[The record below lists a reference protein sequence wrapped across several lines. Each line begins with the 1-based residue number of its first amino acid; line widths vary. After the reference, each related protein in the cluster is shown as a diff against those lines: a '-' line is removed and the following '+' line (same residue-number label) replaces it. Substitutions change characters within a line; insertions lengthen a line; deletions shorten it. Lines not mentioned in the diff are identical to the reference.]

1 MTPWIVIPVYNE
13 RETVAAVAAA
23 ARRWAPVLVVDDG
36 SLDDSVAVAAEAGA
50 EVIGHPRRL
59 GKGQALRTG
68 LAAARLRGASHVVTM
83 DGDGQHAPEDL
94 PVLLAAAAEDPQ
106 AIVIGDRLGGRD
118 VAAVLTT
125 GRLNAIEVAGF
136 FVNWAVG
143 LRIRDTQSGYR
154 VYPLPVMDRLAARC
168 GGFVFETEVL
178 VRAGALGVP
187 VREVPVQAI
196 PRRTRRSRFR
206 PHADGVAIGAYLAAR
221 CVGRWRRETLAAGA
235 EVLALCRAER
245 RRTRHQAMLT
255 AAAAYADVLPAWGA
269 AVSMTALRRASSR
282 LAVWWRHPRRCRAGV
297 AARATLATPALLV
310 GTVLTAV
317 ARRWVGDLVTPM
329 VRGLYR
335 QERLGPEVS
344 PAPTRG
350 ERPTQADAGAAT
362 PELG

>member
-23 ARRWAPVLVVDDG
+23 AHRSAPVLVVDDG
-36 SLDDSVAVAAEAGA
+36 SVDDSATVAGAAGA
-50 EVIGHPRRL
+50 EVIRHPRRL

-94 PVLLAAAAEDPQ
+94 PVLLAAAAEDPE
-106 AIVIGDRLGGRD
+106 AIIIGGRLGSRD
-118 VAAVLTT
+118 ARAVLTT

-136 FVNWAVG
+136 FVNWVAD

-154 VYPLPVMDRLAARC
+154 VYPLPAMDRLAARR

-178 VRAGALGVP
+178 VRAGLHCLAVHEVP
-187 VREVPVQAI
+187 VRAL

-206 PHADGVAIGAYLAAR
+206 PVGDGVAIGAYLAAR
-221 CVGRWRRETLAAGA
+221 CVGRWRREAVDAGA
-235 EVLALCRAER
+235 EVLALCRTER
-245 RRTRHQAMLT
+245 RRARHQAMLT

-269 AVSMTALRRASSR
+269 AVSMVALRRASSR

-297 AARATLATPALLV
+297 AARATLATPALLL
-310 GTVLTAV
+310 GALLTGV
-317 ARRWVGDLVTPM
+317 AGRWVGDLVTPM
-329 VRGLYR
+329 VRALYR
-335 QERLGPEVS
+335 QERLGPEVTS
-344 PAPTRG
+344 RPTRG
-350 ERPTQADAGAAT
+350 QRSSQAGAEAAT